1 LKWVGNQGS
10 HGGDLMTVSNVVES
24 AEYLDHALRRLYDR
38 TDELIAR
45 KAAAVNKRKGIK
57 S

>member
-1 LKWVGNQGS
+1 MKWVGNQGS
-10 HGGDLMTVSNVVES
+10 HGGDPMTVSNVVES

-45 KAAAVNKRKGIK
+45 KAAAVNRRKGIK
-57 S
+57 